1 MKKILVATL
10 GLIAFAAPA
19 LAADMAPRYAKAPP
33 PAPVA
38 MYNWSGCYIGV
49 VGGGEWGRSRTIS
62 NGTNN
67 GFLNGTSG
75 DLKTATDLSG
85 ATIGG
90 TLGCNYQA
98 DHWVFGIEG
107 DASWS
112 SRNGSSNLVSP
123 PFVPTFR
130 EDINGNW
137 LSTIRGRLGYAVGT
151 GGSVLLYGTAGGAF
165 ADMRIHE
172 FDPIAGT
179 PGATERNT
187 FSGWTAGGGIEWGF
201 APAWSAKIEYL
212 FADLGHHN
220 FFQTTTTGCCTFQS
234 SHFTDNVVRVG
245 VNYHWNWTDPLM
257 AKY

>member
-1 MKKILVATL
+1 MSTKFIVT
-10 GLIAFAAPA
+10 AFALIGVSSAA
-19 LAADMAPRYAKAPP
+19 SAADLPARTYTKAPVMAP
-33 PAPVA
+33 
-38 MYNWSGCYIGV
+38 MYNWSGCY
-49 VGGGEWGRSRTIS
+49 GGGVAGGEFGRSRTIS

-67 GFLNGTSG
+67 GVPNGTAG
-75 DLKTATDLSG
+75 DLKTSTDLG
-85 ATIGG
+85 GGTIGG

-112 SRNGSSNLVSP
+112 SRDGSSNLVSP

-130 EDINGNW
+130 EDVSGNW
-137 LSTIRGRLGYAVGT
+137 FSTIRGRVGYTVGT

-172 FDPIAGT
+172 FDPTGVTA
-179 PGATERNT
+179 GATERNT
-187 FSGWTAGGGIEWGF
+187 FSGWTAGGGVEWGF

-212 FADLGHHN
+212 YADLGHQN
-220 FFQTTTTGCCTFQS
+220 YFQTTLTGCCTFQS
-234 SHFTDNVVRVG
+234 SHLTDNVVRVG
-245 VNYHWNWTDPLM
+245 VNYHWNWTAPLV